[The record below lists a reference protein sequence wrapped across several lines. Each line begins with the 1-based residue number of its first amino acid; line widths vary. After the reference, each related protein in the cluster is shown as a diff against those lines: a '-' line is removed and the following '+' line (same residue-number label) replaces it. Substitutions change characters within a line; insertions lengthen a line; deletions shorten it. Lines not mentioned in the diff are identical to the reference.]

1 MSAAIRPNTVS
12 TVDPL
17 SDVYVPLYA
26 RGITAAMIGA
36 FRIED
41 RPFYRD
47 GVAHWKYPVY
57 DLDGTARAW
66 RLKAIGPARQKYR
79 WMTDLAPAAADRL
92 YLPLTV
98 RPGKAVI
105 VAAGEPDVW
114 LLLSLGL
121 AACSFL
127 AGEHGGAP
135 DTAVAELVARRP
147 RQCVVLYDN
156 DDAGREGC
164 VPVVRALR
172 AAGLDARAKRLPES
186 LPEHGDLT
194 DLYHACGRDRAHLV
208 AAIRAC
214 PEVEIPPLPA
224 HGLTPVRGGL
234 PTLRAGA
241 EELSIAEFKTRH
253 PIATVVERVVPL
265 RARQDG
271 RYLIGRCPFH
281 DDHTPSFV
289 VWPDIDKWRCYGCGK
304 RGDQIDFMNIYD
316 ATAPRGLTRVMNGQA
331 ASAAPGVPTRID
343 RGRAS

>member
-135 DTAVAELVARRP
+135 ATAVAELVARRP

-194 DLYHACGRDRAHLV
+194 DLYHACGRDRAPRGRDPRV
-208 AAIRAC
+208 PGGGDSPSPRARAYARAGRAPDAARR
-214 PEVEIPPLPA
+214 
-224 HGLTPVRGGL
+224 RGG
-234 PTLRAGA
+234 
-241 EELSIAEFKTRH
+241 
-253 PIATVVERVVPL
+253 VV
-265 RARQDG
+265 
-271 RYLIGRCPFH
+271 
-281 DDHTPSFV
+281 
-289 VWPDIDKWRCYGCGK
+289 
-304 RGDQIDFMNIYD
+304 
-316 ATAPRGLTRVMNGQA
+316 
-331 ASAAPGVPTRID
+331 D
-343 RGRAS
+343 RGVQNPPPHRHGG